1 LYATFGDMKSVARG
15 KWRHA
20 TNECRDRDLRL
31 AVQLTVTQ
39 LTAGAL
45 WADVTGLIAETE
57 ASRHRKNKKQSL
69 AGNFRRKLFM
79 APSTPNEQERRPEV
93 GAGFDAVIVGAG
105 FAGLYMLHRL
115 RGLGF
120 TARVYEAGGGV
131 GGTWYWNRYP
141 GARCDVESMQY
152 SFSFSEELDQ
162 QWDWSEKYAPQP
174 EILAYAN
181 HVADR
186 FDLRRHIRFD
196 TRVTVASFDEAA
208 KCWRIETGRSD
219 KVSAKFCI
227 MAVGCLSATNHPPF
241 KGREEFRGP
250 VYHTGEWP
258 HQGVDFTGLRVGIIG
273 TGSSAIQSIPIIAQQ
288 ASALTVFQRTA
299 TYSVPAWNAKL
310 TPEYRSTI
318 KADYPALRAKARARP
333 TGFYFPF
340 NMQPALDATEE
351 ERERQYQ
358 EAWERGG
365 LPFLGAFGDLLFE
378 KAANDTIAEFARRK
392 IRSIVKDPATAELLC
407 PDNVFGCKRLCV
419 DTDYFETYNLPHVKL
434 VDVSKTPI
442 KRFTADGIEVNSVD
456 YPFDAIICATGFAA
470 MTGSFDKIR
479 ITGRHG
485 KTLAEKWR
493 EGPRAY
499 LGVATAGF
507 PNLFT
512 ITGPG
517 SPSVLASMIQAIEQH
532 VDWMAD
538 CMAHMR
544 DIGAATIEAV
554 PHYED
559 EWVEH
564 VNEVSKVSLRS
575 TCSSWYVG
583 ANIPGRP
590 RVFMP
595 YIGGFPVYVQKCN
608 EVMSNGFEG
617 FVIEGANAGNEAPRV
632 RLTERWRVPL
642 DIEVISPA
650 AVAARRVPVV

>member
-1 LYATFGDMKSVARG
+1 MAST
-15 KWRHA
+15 
-20 TNECRDRDLRL
+20 TNG
-31 AVQLTVTQ
+31 QQ
-39 LTAGAL
+39 
-45 WADVTGLIAETE
+45 
-57 ASRHRKNKKQSL
+57 H
-69 AGNFRRKLFM
+69 
-79 APSTPNEQERRPEV
+79 RRPEV
-93 GAGFDAVIVGAG
+93 DAAIDAVIIGAG
-105 FAGLYMLHRL
+105 FAGMYMLHRL

-120 TARVYEAGGGV
+120 NARVYEAGSGV

-162 QWDWSEKYAPQP
+162 QWNWSEKYAPQP
-174 EILAYAN
+174 EILSYAN

-186 FDLRRHIRFD
+186 FDLRQHIQFE
-196 TRVTVASFDEAA
+196 TRVTTASFDETQ
-208 KCWRIETGRSD
+208 KCWRIETDRGDR
-219 KVSAKFCI
+219 VSAKFCI
-227 MAVGCLSATNHPPF
+227 MAVGCLSAANHVPF
-241 KGREEFRGP
+241 RGRADFRGP

-258 HQGVDFTGLRVGIIG
+258 HGGVDFTGLRVGVIG

-288 ASALTVFQRTA
+288 ASHLTVFQRTA

-310 TPEYRSTI
+310 TPEYRDAI
-318 KADYPALRAKARARP
+318 KADYPALRARARARP

-340 NMQPALDATEE
+340 NMKPALEATPE

-358 EAWERGG
+358 AAWEQGG
-365 LPFLGAFGDLLFE
+365 LPFLGAYGDLLFE
-378 KAANDTIAEFARRK
+378 KEANDTIAEFARDK
-392 IRSIVKDPATAELLC
+392 IRAIVRDPATAELLC

-419 DTDYFETYNLPHVKL
+419 DTGYFETYNLPHVKL

-442 KRFTADGIEVNSVD
+442 ERFTPGGIEVNGTEYELDV
-456 YPFDAIICATGFAA
+456 IVCATGFAA
-470 MTGSFDKIR
+470 MTGSFDRIR
-479 ITGRHG
+479 ITGRNG
-485 KTLAEKWR
+485 RTLAEKWQA
-493 EGPRAY
+493 GPRAY
-499 LGVATAGF
+499 LGVATSGF

-538 CMAHMR
+538 CIAHMR
-544 DIGAATIEAV
+544 DIGAATIEPVQAD
-554 PHYED
+554 ED
-559 EWVEH
+559 QWVEH

-617 FVIEGANAGNEAPRV
+617 FVIDGADARNEAPRV

>member
-1 LYATFGDMKSVARG
+1 MSAS
-15 KWRHA
+15 
-20 TNECRDRDLRL
+20 
-31 AVQLTVTQ
+31 TQ
-39 LTAGAL
+39 NQ
-45 WADVTGLIAETE
+45 AER
-57 ASRHRKNKKQSL
+57 A
-69 AGNFRRKLFM
+69 
-79 APSTPNEQERRPEV
+79 PEV
-93 GAGFDAVIVGAG
+93 GADFDAVVVGAG
-105 FAGLYMLHRL
+105 FAGMYMLHRL

-120 TARVYEAGGGV
+120 TARVFEAGGGV

-174 EILAYAN
+174 EILSYAN

-186 FDLRRHIRFD
+186 FDLRQHIRFD
-196 TRVTVASFDEAA
+196 TRVTAATFDEKA
-208 KCWRIETGRSD
+208 KCWRIETDRGDR
-219 KVSAKFCI
+219 VSAKFCI
-227 MAVGCLSATNHPPF
+227 MAVGCLSAPNRPDF

-258 HQGVDFTGLRVGIIG
+258 HEGVDFTGLRVGVIG

-299 TYSVPAWNAKL
+299 TYSVPAWNEKL
-310 TPEYRSTI
+310 TPEYRGTI

-340 NMQPALDATEE
+340 NMKPALEATPE
-351 ERERQYQ
+351 EREQQY
-358 EAWERGG
+358 EDAWERGG
-365 LPFLGAFGDLLFE
+365 LPFLGAYGDLLFE
-378 KAANDTIAEFARRK
+378 KAANDTIAEFARNK
-392 IRSIVKDPATAELLC
+392 IREIVRDAATAELLC
-407 PDNVFGCKRLCV
+407 PQNVFGCKRLCV
-419 DTDYFETYNLPHVKL
+419 DTGYFETYNLPHVKL

-442 KRFTADGIEVNSVD
+442 ERFTTDGIEVNGTE
-456 YPFDAIICATGFAA
+456 YPLDAIICATGFAA
-470 MTGSFDKIR
+470 MTGSFDKIW
-479 ITGRHG
+479 ITGRNG
-485 KTLAEKWR
+485 LTLAEKWR
-493 EGPRAY
+493 AGPRAY
-499 LGVATAGF
+499 LGVASVGF

-532 VDWMAD
+532 VDWMVD
-538 CMAHMR
+538 LMAHMR
-544 DIGAATIEAV
+544 DIDAATIEPA
-554 PHYED
+554 PQYED
-559 EWVEH
+559 EWIEH

-583 ANIPGRP
+583 ANIEGRP

-617 FVIEGANAGNEAPRV
+617 FVIDAANTGNEAPRV

-642 DIEVISPA
+642 DIEIISPA
-650 AVAARRVPVV
+650 AIAARRVPVV

>member
-1 LYATFGDMKSVARG
+1 LRAT
-15 KWRHA
+15 
-20 TNECRDRDLRL
+20 LRIEEPFL
-31 AVQLTVTQ
+31 RCNHRIAWPVGAVTQ
-39 LTAGAL
+39 LTVGVLSADAAL
-45 WADVTGLIAETE
+45 VMQHQQQR
-57 ASRHRKNKKQSL
+57 S
-69 AGNFRRKLFM
+69 
-79 APSTPNEQERRPEV
+79 PEV
-93 GAGFDAVIVGAG
+93 DAVFDAVIVGAG
-105 FAGLYMLHRL
+105 FAGMYMLHRL

-186 FDLRRHIRFD
+186 FGLRQHIAFE
-196 TRVTVASFDEAA
+196 TRVTAASFDEVA
-208 KCWRIETGRSD
+208 KCWRIETDRGDR
-219 KVSAKFCI
+219 VAAKFCI
-227 MAVGCLSATNHPPF
+227 MAVGCLSAANHVPF
-241 KGREEFRGP
+241 RGREDFRGAL
-250 VYHTGEWP
+250 YHTGEWP
-258 HQGVDFTGLRVGIIG
+258 HEGVDFTGLRVGVIG
-273 TGSSAIQSIPIIAQQ
+273 TGSSAIQSIPLIAQQ

-310 TPEYRSTI
+310 TPQYRNAI

-340 NMQPALDATEE
+340 NMKPALEATPE
-351 ERERQYQ
+351 ERDRQYE
-358 EAWERGG
+358 EAWQRGG

-378 KAANDTIAEFARRK
+378 KAANDTIAEFARNK
-392 IRSIVKDPATAELLC
+392 IRTIVSDPATAELLC
-407 PDNVFGCKRLCV
+407 PENVFGCKRLCV
-419 DTDYFETYNLPHVKL
+419 DTGYFETYNLPHVKL

-442 KRFTADGIEVNSVD
+442 ERFTADGIEVNGTE
-456 YPFDAIICATGFAA
+456 YPLDAIVCATGFAA
-470 MTGSFDKIR
+470 MTGSFDRIG
-479 ITGRHG
+479 ITGRSG
-485 KTLAEKWR
+485 QTLAEKWR
-493 EGPRAY
+493 AGPRTY
-499 LGVATAGF
+499 LGVATVGF

-538 CMAHMR
+538 LMAHLR
-544 DIGAATIEAV
+544 DIGAATAEPIQN
-554 PHYED
+554 YED

-595 YIGGFPVYVQKCN
+595 YIGGFPIYVQKCN

-617 FVIEGANAGNEAPRV
+617 FVIDGTAASNEAPRV

-642 DIEVISPA
+642 DIEIISPA

>member
-1 LYATFGDMKSVARG
+1 
-15 KWRHA
+15 
-20 TNECRDRDLRL
+20 
-31 AVQLTVTQ
+31 
-39 LTAGAL
+39 
-45 WADVTGLIAETE
+45 
-57 ASRHRKNKKQSL
+57 
-69 AGNFRRKLFM
+69 M
-79 APSTPNEQERRPEV
+79 APSTQNQEQRQPEI
-93 GAGFDAVIVGAG
+93 GAAFDAVVVGAG

-152 SFSFSEELDQ
+152 SFSFSEDLDQ

-174 EILAYAN
+174 EILSYAN

-186 FDLRRHIRFD
+186 FGLRPHIAFD
-196 TRVTVASFDEAA
+196 TRVISAGFDEAA
-208 KCWRIETGRSD
+208 KCWRIETDRGD
-219 KVSAKFCI
+219 QVSAKFCI
-227 MAVGCLSATNHPPF
+227 MAVGCLSAANRPAF
-241 KGREEFRGP
+241 EGIEEFRGP
-250 VYHTGEWP
+250 IHHTGQWP
-258 HQGVDFTGLRVGIIG
+258 HEGVDFSGLRVGVIG

-288 ASALTVFQRTA
+288 ASSLTVFQRTA
-299 TYSVPAWNAKL
+299 TYSVPAWNQKL
-310 TPEYRSTI
+310 TPEYRKTI

-340 NMQPALDATEE
+340 NMQPALQATPE
-351 ERERQYQ
+351 ERERQYE

-378 KAANDTIAEFARRK
+378 KDANDTIAEFARHK
-392 IRSIVKDPATAELLC
+392 IRGIVQDPATAELLC

-419 DTDYFETYNLPHVKL
+419 DTGYFETYNLPHVKL

-442 KRFTADGIEVNSVD
+442 ERFTADGIEVDGVE
-456 YPFDAIICATGFAA
+456 YPLDIVVCATGFAA
-470 MTGSFDKIR
+470 MTGSFDRIR
-479 ITGRHG
+479 ITGRNG
-485 KTLAEKWR
+485 LTLSQKWQA
-493 EGPRAY
+493 GPRAY
-499 LGVATAGF
+499 LGVASAGF
-507 PNLFT
+507 PNLFM

-538 CMAHMR
+538 CMAHLR
-544 DIGAATIEAV
+544 DLGAATIE
-554 PHYED
+554 PKPQDED
-559 EWVEH
+559 DWVEH

-583 ANIPGRP
+583 ANIAGRP

-595 YIGGFPVYVQKCN
+595 YIGGFPIYVQKCN

-617 FVIEGANAGNEAPRV
+617 FAIEGADAGNRAPRV

-642 DIEVISPA
+642 DMEVISPA
-650 AVAARRVPVV
+650 AIAARRVPVV

>member
-1 LYATFGDMKSVARG
+1 MAST
-15 KWRHA
+15 
-20 TNECRDRDLRL
+20 TNG
-31 AVQLTVTQ
+31 QQ
-39 LTAGAL
+39 
-45 WADVTGLIAETE
+45 
-57 ASRHRKNKKQSL
+57 HR
-69 AGNFRRKLFM
+69 
-79 APSTPNEQERRPEV
+79 PPEID
-93 GAGFDAVIVGAG
+93 AAFDAVIVGAG
-105 FAGLYMLHRL
+105 FAGMYMLHRL

-120 TARVYEAGGGV
+120 SARVYEAGGGV

-152 SFSFSEELDQ
+152 SFSFSEDLDQ
-162 QWDWSEKYAPQP
+162 QWNWSEKYAPQP
-174 EILAYAN
+174 EILSYAN

-186 FDLRRHIRFD
+186 FDLRQHIQFD
-196 TRVTVASFDEAA
+196 TRVTTASFDETH
-208 KCWRIETGRSD
+208 KCWQIETDHGDRI
-219 KVSAKFCI
+219 SAKFCI
-227 MAVGCLSATNHPPF
+227 MAVGCLSAANHVPF
-241 KGREEFRGP
+241 RGREDFRGP

-258 HQGVDFTGLRVGIIG
+258 HGGVDFSDLRVGVIG

-288 ASALTVFQRTA
+288 ASDLTVFQRTA

-310 TPEYRSTI
+310 TPEYRDAI
-318 KADYPALRAKARARP
+318 KADYPSLRAKARARP

-340 NMQPALDATEE
+340 NMKPALEATPE
-351 ERERQYQ
+351 ERQRQYQ
-358 EAWERGG
+358 AAWEQGG
-365 LPFLGAFGDLLFE
+365 LPFLGAYGDLLFE
-378 KAANDTIAEFARRK
+378 KEANDTIADFARNK
-392 IRSIVKDPATAELLC
+392 IRAIVRDPATAELLC

-419 DTDYFETYNLPHVKL
+419 DTGYFETYNLPHVKL

-442 KRFTADGIEVNSVD
+442 ERFTAEGIEVNGTK
-456 YPFDAIICATGFAA
+456 YELDAIVCATGFAA
-470 MTGSFDKIR
+470 MTGSFDRIR
-479 ITGRHG
+479 ITGRNG
-485 KTLAEKWR
+485 RTLAEKWR
-493 EGPRAY
+493 AGPRAY
-499 LGVATAGF
+499 LGVATSGF

-538 CMAHMR
+538 CIAHMR
-544 DIGAATIEAV
+544 DIGAATIEPVQAD
-554 PHYED
+554 ED

-617 FVIEGANAGNEAPRV
+617 FVIDSARARNEAPRV

>member
-1 LYATFGDMKSVARG
+1 
-15 KWRHA
+15 
-20 TNECRDRDLRL
+20 
-31 AVQLTVTQ
+31 
-39 LTAGAL
+39 
-45 WADVTGLIAETE
+45 
-57 ASRHRKNKKQSL
+57 
-69 AGNFRRKLFM
+69 
-79 APSTPNEQERRPEV
+79 
-93 GAGFDAVIVGAG
+93 
-105 FAGLYMLHRL
+105 
-115 RGLGF
+115 
-120 TARVYEAGGGV
+120 
-131 GGTWYWNRYP
+131 
-141 GARCDVESMQY
+141 MQY

-174 EILAYAN
+174 EILGYAN

-186 FDLRRHIRFD
+186 FDLRQHIRFD
-196 TRVTVASFDEAA
+196 TRVTAATFDETA
-208 KCWRIETGRSD
+208 KCWRVETDRGD
-219 KVSAKFCI
+219 HVAAKFCI
-227 MAVGCLSATNHPPF
+227 MAVGCLSAANRPPF

-250 VYHTGEWP
+250 IYHTGEWP
-258 HQGVDFTGLRVGIIG
+258 HEGVDFTGLRVGVIG

-288 ASALTVFQRTA
+288 ASALSVFQRTA
-299 TYSVPAWNAKL
+299 TYSVPAWNEKL
-310 TPEYRSTI
+310 TPEYRKTI

-340 NMQPALDATEE
+340 NMKPALEATPA

-365 LPFLGAFGDLLFE
+365 LPFLGAYGDLLFE

-392 IRSIVKDPATAELLC
+392 IREIVKNPTTAELLC

-419 DTDYFETYNLPHVKL
+419 DTGYFETYNLPHVKL

-442 KRFTADGIEVNSVD
+442 ERFTTDGIEVDGVE
-456 YPFDAIICATGFAA
+456 YPLDAIVCATGFAA
-470 MTGSFDKIR
+470 MTGSYDRMR
-479 ITGRHG
+479 ITGRDG
-485 KTLAEKWR
+485 VTLAEKWQA
-493 EGPRAY
+493 GPRAY
-499 LGVATAGF
+499 LGVASTGF

-544 DIGAATIEAV
+544 DIGAETVEPIQ
-554 PHYED
+554 HYQD
-559 EWVEH
+559 EWIEH

-595 YIGGFPVYVQKCN
+595 YIGGFPIYVQKCN
-608 EVMSNGFEG
+608 EVMTNGFEG
-617 FVIEGANAGNEAPRV
+617 FVMEGTNARNEAPRV

-642 DIEVISPA
+642 DIDVISPA
-650 AVAARRVPVV
+650 AIAARRVPVV

>member
-1 LYATFGDMKSVARG
+1 
-15 KWRHA
+15 
-20 TNECRDRDLRL
+20 
-31 AVQLTVTQ
+31 
-39 LTAGAL
+39 
-45 WADVTGLIAETE
+45 
-57 ASRHRKNKKQSL
+57 
-69 AGNFRRKLFM
+69 M
-79 APSTPNEQERRPEV
+79 APNNQPDRRPEV
-93 GAGFDAVIVGAG
+93 GAVFDAVVVGAG
-105 FAGLYMLHRL
+105 FAGMYMLHRL
-115 RGLGF
+115 RQLGF
-120 TARVYEAGGGV
+120 AARVYEAGGGV

-174 EILAYAN
+174 EILGYAN
-181 HVADR
+181 HIADR
-186 FDLRRHIRFD
+186 FDLRPHIRFD
-196 TRVTVASFDEAA
+196 TRVTAATFDETA
-208 KCWRIETGRSD
+208 KSWRIETDCGD
-219 KVSAKFCI
+219 HVTAKFCI
-227 MAVGCLSATNHPPF
+227 MAVGCLSAANRPPF
-241 KGREEFRGP
+241 RGREQFHGP
-250 VYHTGEWP
+250 IYHTGEWP
-258 HQGVDFTGLRVGIIG
+258 HEGVDFTGLRVGVIG

-299 TYSVPAWNAKL
+299 TYSVPAWNEKL
-310 TPEYRSTI
+310 TPEYRKTI

-340 NMQPALDATEE
+340 NMKPALEATPE

-358 EAWERGG
+358 EAWQRGG
-365 LPFLGAFGDLLFE
+365 LPFLGAYGDLLFE

-392 IRSIVKDPATAELLC
+392 IRELVKDPTTAELLC

-419 DTDYFETYNLPHVKL
+419 DTGYFETYNLAHVKL
-434 VDVSKTPI
+434 VDVSTTPI
-442 KRFTADGIEVNSVD
+442 ERFTADGIEVD
-456 YPFDAIICATGFAA
+456 GIEYPLDAIVCATGFAA
-470 MTGSFDKIR
+470 MTGSYDRMR
-479 ITGRHG
+479 ITGRG
-485 KTLAEKWR
+485 GVTLAEKWR
-493 EGPRAY
+493 AGPRAY
-499 LGVATAGF
+499 LGVASSGF

-538 CMAHMR
+538 CVAHMR
-544 DIGAATIEAV
+544 DIGAETVEPIQ
-554 PHYED
+554 HYED
-559 EWVEH
+559 EWIEH

-583 ANIPGRP
+583 ANIPGHP

-617 FVIEGANAGNEAPRV
+617 FIMKGANAGNEAPRV

-642 DIEVISPA
+642 DIDVISPA
-650 AVAARRVPVV
+650 AIAARRVPVV